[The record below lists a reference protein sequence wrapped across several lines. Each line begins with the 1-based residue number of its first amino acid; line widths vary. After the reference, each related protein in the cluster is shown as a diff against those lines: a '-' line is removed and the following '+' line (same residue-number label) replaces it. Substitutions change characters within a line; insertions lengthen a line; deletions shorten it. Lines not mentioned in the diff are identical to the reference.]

1 MTTIYDVL
9 RRPIFTEKSQYQNSE
24 LNQVS
29 FEVNRTATKA
39 MVKEAVETL
48 FEVEVWRVNIIN
60 VPAKRTRRVKSRQ
73 LKIRKKSYKKAIVSL
88 DPSDTIDLF
97 EGVK

>member
-24 LNQVS
+24 LNQVT
-29 FEVNRTATKA
+29 FEVARTATKA
-39 MVKEAVETL
+39 MVKEAIETL
-48 FEVEVWRVNIIN
+48 FEVDVWRVNIMN

-73 LKIRKKSYKKAIVSL
+73 LKIRKKSYKKAIITL

>member
-24 LNQVS
+24 LNQVT
-29 FEVNRTATKA
+29 FEVDRSATKA

-48 FEVEVWRVNIIN
+48 FEVDVWRVNIIN

-73 LKIRKKSYKKAIVSL
+73 LKIRKKSYKKAIVTL